1 MGWFSDI
8 VNTVGDAVQ
17 QVVDTVDHALNVA
30 ADHPVE
36 AAALAVG
43 GYYGYGALTA
53 EGGATALAPVSD
65 AVAFTPEQILA
76 KSIPETVSTYGAG
89 NAGFEF
95 AAPTEL
101 TAAQASQMIAQ
112 EQAKAIASE
121 SFLPSSTLTAGQ
133 IATGVNTGL
142 NLATAGVKLA
152 TVANTGKIMNAS
164 TVTADGLTGA
174 LAPSP
179 IQTPSGL
186 ITTTPQG
193 AVVAGATAPATTNGM
208 MLDQQSM
215 MVIGGAIIGL
225 YFLSKYSKG

>member
-17 QVVDTVDHALNVA
+17 QVVDTAVHVVDVA
-30 ADHPVE
+30 ARNPVE
-36 AAALAVG
+36 KAAFVVAAPYALEYA
-43 GYYGYGALTA
+43 TA
-53 EGGATALAPVSD
+53 EAGAASLAPVSD
-65 AVAFTPEQILA
+65 AVALTPEQILA
-76 KSIPETVSTYGAG
+76 KSIP
-89 NAGFEF
+89 
-95 AAPTEL
+95 AAVAPEL
-101 TAAQASQMIAQ
+101 SAAQVSQMITT
-112 EQAKAIASE
+112 EQAGALASE

-164 TVTADGLTGA
+164 TATADGLTGA
-174 LAPSP
+174 LASSP

-186 ITTTPQG
+186 MTTTPNG
-193 AVVAGATAPATTNGM
+193 AIVAGTSVPATNGM

-215 MVIGGAIIGL
+215 MVIAGAAIGL
-225 YFLSKYSKG
+225 YFLSKYAKG

>member
-17 QVVDTVDHALNVA
+17 QVVDTAVHVVDVA
-30 ADHPVE
+30 ARNPVE
-36 AAALAVG
+36 TAAVVVAAPYALEYA
-43 GYYGYGALTA
+43 TA
-53 EGGATALAPVSD
+53 EAGAASLAPVSD
-65 AVAFTPEQILA
+65 AVALTPEQILA
-76 KSIPETVSTYGAG
+76 KSIP
-89 NAGFEF
+89 
-95 AAPTEL
+95 AAVAPEL
-101 TAAQASQMIAQ
+101 SAAQVSQMITT
-112 EQAKAIASE
+112 EQAGALASE

-164 TVTADGLTGA
+164 TATADGLTGA
-174 LAPSP
+174 LASSP

-186 ITTTPQG
+186 MTTTPNG
-193 AVVAGATAPATTNGM
+193 AIVAGTSVPATNGM

-215 MVIGGAIIGL
+215 MVIAGAAIGL
-225 YFLSKYSKG
+225 YFLSKYAKG

>member
-17 QVVDTVDHALNVA
+17 QVVDTVDHAINVA

-36 AAALAVG
+36 AAALAAG

-53 EGGATALAPVSD
+53 ESGAAALAPVSD
-65 AVAFTPEQILA
+65 AVALTPEQILA
-76 KSIPETVSTYGAG
+76 KSIPESITSVSSAVT
-89 NAGFEF
+89 
-95 AAPTEL
+95 PEL
-101 TAAQASQMIAQ
+101 TAAQASQMIAA
-112 EQAKAIASE
+112 EQASSVASE

-133 IATGVNTGL
+133 IATNVNTGL

-152 TVANTGKIMNAS
+152 TVANTGKIMDAS
-164 TVTADGLTGA
+164 TATANGLTSA
-174 LAPSP
+174 LATSP

-193 AVVAGATAPATTNGM
+193 AVVAGATAPVTNGM

-215 MVIGGAIIGL
+215 MVIAGAAIGL
-225 YFLSKYSKG
+225 YFLSKYAKG

>member
-8 VNTVGDAVQ
+8 VNTVSDAVQ
-17 QVVDTVDHALNVA
+17 QVVDTAVHVVDVA
-30 ADHPVE
+30 ARNPIE
-36 AAALAVG
+36 TAAVVVAAP
-43 GYYGYGALTA
+43 YAFEYATA
-53 EGGATALAPVSD
+53 EAGASALAPVSD
-65 AVAFTPEQILA
+65 AVALTPEQILA

-101 TAAQASQMIAQ
+101 TAAQASQMIAA
-112 EQAKAIASE
+112 EQSAAQVTSE
-121 SFLPSSTLTAGQ
+121 SFLPNLSAKDVLTA
-133 IATGVNTGL
+133 TNTGL

-164 TVTADGLTGA
+164 TATANGLTGA
-174 LAPSP
+174 LATSP

-193 AVVAGATAPATTNGM
+193 AVVAGATAPANGM

-215 MVIGGAIIGL
+215 MVIAGAAIGL
-225 YFLSKYSKG
+225 YFLSKYAKG

>member
-17 QVVDTVDHALNVA
+17 QVVDTATHAVDVA
-30 ADHPVE
+30 ARHPVE
-36 AAALAVG
+36 TAAVVVAAP
-43 GYYGYGALTA
+43 YAFEYATA
-53 EGGATALAPVSD
+53 EAGAASLAPVSD

-76 KSIPETVSTYGAG
+76 KSIP
-89 NAGFEF
+89 
-95 AAPTEL
+95 AAVAPEL
-101 TAAQASQMIAQ
+101 TAAQASQMIAA
-112 EQAKAIASE
+112 EQAGSIASE

-164 TVTADGLTGA
+164 TATADGLTGA
-174 LAPSP
+174 LANSP

-193 AVVAGATAPATTNGM
+193 AVVAGTSVPAPTTNGM

>member
-17 QVVDTVDHALNVA
+17 QVVDTVDHAVNVV

-36 AAALAVG
+36 AAALAAG

-53 EGGATALAPVSD
+53 EGGAAALAPVSD
-65 AVAFTPEQILA
+65 AIALTPEQILA
-76 KSIPETVSTYGAG
+76 QSIPSTYGAG

-95 AAPTEL
+95 AAPAVT
-101 TAAQASQMIAQ
+101 TPIVT
-112 EQAKAIASE
+112 SE
-121 SFLPSSTLTAGQ
+121 SFLSNLTTKDVLTA
-133 IATGVNTGL
+133 TNTGL

-186 ITTTPQG
+186 ITATPQG

>member
-17 QVVDTVDHALNVA
+17 QVVDTVDHAINVA

-36 AAALAVG
+36 AAALAAG

-53 EGGATALAPVSD
+53 ESGAVALAPVSD

-76 KSIPETVSTYGAG
+76 KSIPDTVSVYGSG

-95 AAPTEL
+95 AAPSSVYGSGNAGFEF
-101 TAAQASQMIAQ
+101 AAPSAPV
-112 EQAKAIASE
+112 SE
-121 SFLPSSTLTAGQ
+121 SFLPNISGKDILTA
-133 IATGVNTGL
+133 TNTGL

-152 TVANTGKIMNAS
+152 TVANTGKLMNAN
-164 TVTADGLTGA
+164 TATANGLTGA
-174 LAPSP
+174 LGMSP

-193 AVVAGATAPATTNGM
+193 PVVAGTSTPATTGGM
-208 MLDQQSM
+208 MDSQTT
-215 MVIGGAIIGL
+215 MVIVGAAIGI

>member
-17 QVVDTVDHALNVA
+17 QVVDTVDHAINVA

-36 AAALAVG
+36 AAALAAG

-53 EGGATALAPVSD
+53 ESGAVALAPVSD
-65 AVAFTPEQILA
+65 AIAFTPEQILA
-76 KSIPETVSTYGAG
+76 KSIPESISTYGAG

-95 AAPTEL
+95 AAPAI
-101 TAAQASQMIAQ
+101 TAPTIT
-112 EQAKAIASE
+112 SE
-121 SFLPSSTLTAGQ
+121 SFLSNLTTKDVLTA
-133 IATGVNTGL
+133 TNTGL

-186 ITTTPQG
+186 ITSTPQG
-193 AVVAGATAPATTNGM
+193 AVVAGTSVPAPTNGM

>member
-17 QVVDTVDHALNVA
+17 QVVDTAVHVVDVA
-30 ADHPVE
+30 ARNPVE
-36 AAALAVG
+36 TAAVVVAAPYALEYA
-43 GYYGYGALTA
+43 TA
-53 EGGATALAPVSD
+53 EAGAASLAPVSD
-65 AVAFTPEQILA
+65 AVALTPEQILA
-76 KSIPETVSTYGAG
+76 KSIP
-89 NAGFEF
+89 
-95 AAPTEL
+95 AAVAPEL
-101 TAAQASQMIAQ
+101 SAAQVSQMITT
-112 EQAKAIASE
+112 EQAGALASE

-164 TVTADGLTGA
+164 TATADGLTGA
-174 LAPSP
+174 LGMSP

-193 AVVAGATAPATTNGM
+193 PVVAGTSTPATAGGM
-208 MLDQQSM
+208 MDNQTTM
-215 MVIGGAIIGL
+215 IIVGAAIGI

>member
-17 QVVDTVDHALNVA
+17 QVVDTVDHAINVA

-36 AAALAVG
+36 AAALAAG

-53 EGGATALAPVSD
+53 ESGAAALAPVSD
-65 AVAFTPEQILA
+65 AVALTPEQILA

-89 NAGFEF
+89 NAGFEYV
-95 AAPTEL
+95 APAVTSP
-101 TAAQASQMIAQ
+101 TVT
-112 EQAKAIASE
+112 SE
-121 SFLPSSTLTAGQ
+121 SFLSNVTTKDVLTA
-133 IATGVNTGL
+133 TNTGL

-152 TVANTGKIMNAS
+152 TVANTGKIMNAN

-174 LAPSP
+174 LATSP

-193 AVVAGATAPATTNGM
+193 AVVAGATAPANGM

-215 MVIGGAIIGL
+215 MVIAGAAIGL
-225 YFLSKYSKG
+225 YFLSKYAKG